1 MSRGGYWALFVFHYM
16 RIGGQRIPN
25 ITLVLV
31 ASESILIGIC
41 LLVATAFRFRDAEL
55 LTGALRLPGTM
66 PRFSAVILVCV
77 LSLYYYDLYDLQI
90 VRRRWMLL
98 VQLLQALGAACI
110 ILAFL
115 YYLAPDLSFG
125 RSIAAVA
132 APIIV
137 ALVLGWRLLVYA
149 SLPVLR
155 RDERI
160 LIVGTGP
167 AGVSL
172 AEEVLARPELGLCV
186 VGFLDESDRLID
198 SDWIA
203 ASAGS
208 RTHLG
213 DSNGHKGELEYV
225 TLDGD
230 GYGNI
235 AVLADDAPSVES
247 SVRSQLPCPIL
258 GSTADVARLAV
269 AQRVDRV
276 VLSLTER
283 RGAMPVRELL
293 HLKFLGIKVEEVH
306 TIYERIAGRILLDHL
321 SPSWLI
327 FSDGFDKA
335 PALMAVKRFTD
346 VVLAALALL
355 IALPFMA
362 AIALA
367 VFIESG
373 GPVLFRQN
381 RVGQN
386 GHVFRMLKFRS
397 MQNEPAQQ
405 GPQWTKSSDHRITR
419 VGRVIRKFRLDELPQ
434 LLNVLRGE
442 MSLVGP
448 RPEQP
453 GFVEMLEQKIPYY
466 GQRHTLRPGI
476 TGWAQVKYGY
486 GGSVEETR
494 TKLEHELFYI
504 KHLSLALDL
513 AIVFETG
520 KVLLSGRG
528 AK

>member
-1 MSRGGYWALFVFHYM
+1 M
-16 RIGGQRIPN
+16 RIGGQRIPS

-31 ASESILIGIC
+31 ASESVLIAIC
-41 LLVATAFRFRDAEL
+41 LLVATAFRFQDAEL
-55 LTGALRLPGTM
+55 LMDALRLPGTV
-66 PRFSAVILVCV
+66 PRFSAVIMVCV
-77 LSLYYYDLYDLQI
+77 VSLYYYDLYDMQI
-90 VRRRWMLL
+90 VRRRSMLL
-98 VQLLQALGAACI
+98 VGLLQALGTACI
-110 ILAFL
+110 VLAFL

-125 RSIAAVA
+125 RSVAAIA

-137 ALVLGWRLLVYA
+137 AVVLGWRLLVYA
-149 SLPVLR
+149 SFAVLR
-155 RDERI
+155 RNERI

-167 AGVSL
+167 AGISL
-172 AEEVLARPELGLCV
+172 AEEVSARPELGLHI
-186 VGFLDESDRLID
+186 VGFLHESDSPID
-198 SDWIA
+198 NVRMPSP
-203 ASAGS
+203 AGFVMS
-208 RTHLG
+208 LRYG
-213 DSNGHKGELEYV
+213 NGHRAELESLTRHAAAHSDV
-225 TLDGD
+225 
-230 GYGNI
+230 
-235 AVLADDAPSVES
+235 AVLMAEEKEGTVHSE
-247 SVRSQLPCPIL
+247 LPCPIL
-258 GSTADVARLAV
+258 GPVADVAHLAV
-269 AQRVDRV
+269 AHRVDRII
-276 VLSLTER
+276 LSLTER

-306 TIYERIAGRILLDHL
+306 SIYERITGRILVEHL

-327 FSDGFDKA
+327 FSDGFHKA
-335 PALMAVKRFTD
+335 PALMAGKRLFD
-346 VVLAALALL
+346 VAVAGLALL
-355 IALPFMA
+355 ISTPLMA

-367 VFIESG
+367 IFFESG
-373 GPVLFRQN
+373 APVLFRQN

-386 GHVFRMLKFRS
+386 GKIFSMLKFRS
-397 MQNEPAQQ
+397 MQNEPADH
-405 GPQWTKSSDHRITR
+405 GPQWTKSSDRRITR
-419 VGRVIRKFRLDELPQ
+419 VGRFIRKFRLDELPQ
-434 LLNVLRGE
+434 LVNVLRGQ

-453 GFVEMLEQKIPYY
+453 AFVEMLEQEIPYY